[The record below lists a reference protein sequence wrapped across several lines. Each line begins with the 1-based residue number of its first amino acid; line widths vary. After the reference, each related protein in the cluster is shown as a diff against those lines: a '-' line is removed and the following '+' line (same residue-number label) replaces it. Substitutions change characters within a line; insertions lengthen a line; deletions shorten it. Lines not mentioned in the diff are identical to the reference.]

1 MEEMLDQLAQ
11 MSQSQAGLNR
21 ESGGMMLMQQSGQPM
36 AAQMRRLAERQ
47 QEIARQLEE
56 LAARP
61 EAKEL
66 AARPELLST
75 EADEIAGQLRG
86 GQIDQQTLQR
96 QERLFRRLLDA
107 GKSLERDEDPS
118 RRESEAADLSRP
130 GAVPEAAAVEAGPRY
145 PYPDDAALRGVSNS
159 ARRLILE
166 YFDRLNANPAAGAV
180 EGGTP

>member
-1 MEEMLDQLAQ
+1 

-21 ESGGMMLMQQSGQPM
+21 ESGGLMLMQQSGQPM

-47 QEIARQLEE
+47 EEIARQLEE
-56 LAARP
+56 LAAKP
-61 EAKEL
+61 EAREL

-75 EADEIAGQLRG
+75 EADEIAAQLRG

-107 GKSLERDEDPS
+107 GRSLERDEDPS
-118 RRESEAADLSRP
+118 RRESQAADLSRP
-130 GAVPEAAAVEAGPRY
+130 GAVPEATAVDAGPRY

-180 EGGTP
+180 EGSTP